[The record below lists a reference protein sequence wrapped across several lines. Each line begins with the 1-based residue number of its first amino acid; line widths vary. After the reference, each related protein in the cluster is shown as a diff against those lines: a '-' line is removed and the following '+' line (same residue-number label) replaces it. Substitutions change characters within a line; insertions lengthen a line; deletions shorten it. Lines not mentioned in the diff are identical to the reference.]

1 MNILCKKQQREFVPH
16 TISELSESHPLD
28 LSIFLKALS
37 GSATSVGAV
46 FSVLLEAL
54 WLSSLS

>member
-16 TISELSESHPLD
+16 TTSELSESHPLD

-46 FSVLLEAL
+46 FSVLLETL
-54 WLSSLS
+54 

>member
-28 LSIFLKALS
+28 FLKALS
-37 GSATSVGAV
+37 SSATSVGAV

-54 WLSSLS
+54 